1 MVRVSAARLIP
12 MDARE
17 IVEGLALTAR
27 TAARTLVATTGDTRR
42 AALRAIADEIDARAD
57 EIAAANN
64 LDIERAKA
72 ESMHPQM
79 QDRLLLTL
87 DRIAG
92 IARGARQVADLEDP
106 LGRILKKSTLPN
118 GLELEQITV
127 PFGVI
132 GMVYEARPN
141 VTVDAAVIL
150 LMSGNAALLRG
161 SSTADASNRVLVE
174 VMRSALAKTSIS
186 PDVIQLVPSD
196 DRATVKA
203 LLTARGKVDL
213 VIPRGS
219 AALIRMVVDEA
230 TVPTIETGAGVC
242 HVYVDAA
249 ADLQKALPIVMNSKT
264 HRPSVCNAAET
275 VLIHKG
281 VAEKFLPTLL
291 QSLHGAGVLLHC
303 DEATEKV
310 AQSLSIDTTR
320 ATAENWGTEYGVLEI
335 NVGVVDSLESAID
348 HIATFGTQ
356 HTEAIVTE
364 DKESARKFIAMSDC
378 AAVMVNASTR
388 FTDGEQMGFGA
399 EIGISNQKLHA
410 RGPMGLEA
418 MTTTTWVVTGTGQ
431 IRS

>member
-1 MVRVSAARLIP
+1 MTAQA
-12 MDARE
+12 
-17 IVEGLALTAR
+17 IVAELALKARKASRSLSTA
-27 TAARTLVATTGDTRR
+27 TGAERK
-42 AALRAIADEIDARAD
+42 AALEAIAQAIESRSAEILAANEIDMNNARAED
-57 EIAAANN
+57 
-64 LDIERAKA
+64 
-72 ESMHPQM
+72 MHPQM
-79 QDRLLLTL
+79 QDRLLLTA
-87 DRIAG
+87 DRVQGIAG
-92 IARGARQVADLEDP
+92 GARQVAALPDP
-106 LGRILKKSTLPN
+106 LGKTLRKSTLPN
-118 GLELEQITV
+118 GLELEQISV

-161 SSTADASNRVLVE
+161 SSTARNSNEILVN
-174 VMRSALAKTSIS
+174 VMRDALSQTKIS
-186 PDVIQLVPSD
+186 PDVLQLIPSE
-196 DRATVKA
+196 DRATTKA

-242 HVYVDAA
+242 HVYVDEF
-249 ADLQKALPIVMNSKT
+249 ADIEKALPILINSKT

-275 VLIHKG
+275 LLVHKSI
-281 VAEKFLPTLL
+281 APTFLPMALKAL
-291 QSLHGAGVLLHC
+291 SDAGVILHS
-303 DEATEKV
+303 DATAQKVADTFKVASTIATE
-310 AQSLSIDTTR
+310 
-320 ATAENWGTEYGVLEI
+320 ENWSTEYGVLEM
-335 NVGVVDSLESAID
+335 NVAVVDSVDAAAD
-348 HIATFGTQ
+348 HIAQYGTN

-364 DKESARKFIAMSDC
+364 NKANAARFIALSDC
-378 AAVMVNASTR
+378 AAVMVNTSTR

-418 MTTTTWVVTGTGQ
+418 MTTTTWIVTGNGQ

>member
-1 MVRVSAARLIP
+1 

-17 IVEGLALTAR
+17 IVDGLALTAR
-27 TAARTLVATTGDTRR
+27 AAARTLVATTGEERR
-42 AALRAIADEIDARAD
+42 QALRAIADEIDARTD
-57 EIAAANN
+57 EIIAANN
-64 LDIERAKA
+64 QDIDRAKA
-72 ESMHPQM
+72 DSMHPQM
-79 QDRLLLTL
+79 QDRLLLTRE
-87 DRIAG
+87 RIAG
-92 IARGARQVADLEDP
+92 IAAGARQVAALEDP

-118 GLELEQITV
+118 GLELEQMSV

-161 SSTADASNRVLVE
+161 SSTADASNKILID
-174 VMRSALAKTSIS
+174 VMRSALAKTKIS

-196 DRATVKA
+196 DRATVQA

-219 AALIRMVVDEA
+219 ASLIRMVVDEA

-242 HVYVDAA
+242 HVYVDAS
-249 ADLQKALPIVMNSKT
+249 ADLVKALPIVMNSKT

-275 VLIHKG
+275 VLVHKS

-291 QSLHGAGVLLHC
+291 TSLHNAGVALHC
-303 DEATEKV
+303 DEATEMIAKT
-310 AQSLSIDTTR
+310 LSIDVSR
-320 ATAENWGTEYGVLEI
+320 ATAQHWGTEYGVLEM

-364 DKESARKFIAMSDC
+364 DKESARRFIAMSDC

-418 MTTTTWVVTGTGQ
+418 MTTTTWIVTGTGQ

>member
-1 MVRVSAARLIP
+1 MDSVTLVASIADKARL
-12 MDARE
+12 
-17 IVEGLALTAR
+17 
-27 TAARTLVATTGDTRR
+27 AARTLSTATGAERKG
-42 AALRAIADEIDARAD
+42 ALEAIAQALESRSAEIL
-57 EIAAANN
+57 AANE
-64 LDIERAKA
+64 LDMANARVEN
-72 ESMHPQM
+72 MHPQM
-79 QDRLLLTL
+79 QDRLLLN
-87 DRIAG
+87 DSRIAG
-92 IARGARQVADLEDP
+92 MADGARQVAALEDP
-106 LGRILKKSTLPN
+106 LGRTLKESTLPN
-118 GLELEQITV
+118 GLHLRQISV

-161 SSTADASNRVLVE
+161 SSTARNSNEVLIT
-174 VMRSALAKTSIS
+174 VMRDALANTSIN
-186 PDVIQLVPSD
+186 PDVLQLIPSD
-196 DRATVKA
+196 DRSTVKA

-219 AALIRMVVDEA
+219 AQLIRMVVDEA

-242 HVYVDAA
+242 HVFVDEF
-249 ADLQKALPIVMNSKT
+249 ADINKALPILLNSKT

-275 VLIHKG
+275 LLVHKAIAPTFLPLALKALHDAG
-281 VAEKFLPTLL
+281 VALHGDATAQKVAEKFGVPSTL
-291 QSLHGAGVLLHC
+291 
-303 DEATEKV
+303 ATE
-310 AQSLSIDTTR
+310 
-320 ATAENWGTEYGVLEI
+320 ENWCTEYGILEM
-335 NVGVVDSLESAID
+335 NVAVVDSIDAAAD
-348 HIATFGTQ
+348 HIAKYGTN

-364 DKESARKFIAMSDC
+364 SQASADRFIALADC

-418 MTTTTWVVTGTGQ
+418 MTTATWIVTGNGQ

>member
-1 MVRVSAARLIP
+1 
-12 MDARE
+12 MDAVQ
-17 IVEGLALTAR
+17 IVGELALKARKASRSLSTA
-27 TAARTLVATTGDTRR
+27 TGAERK
-42 AALRAIADEIDARAD
+42 AALELIAQAIESRSAEILAANEIDMNNARAED
-57 EIAAANN
+57 
-64 LDIERAKA
+64 
-72 ESMHPQM
+72 MHPQM
-79 QDRLLLTL
+79 QDRLLLTA
-87 DRIAG
+87 DRIKG
-92 IARGARQVADLEDP
+92 IAGGARQVAALADP
-106 LGRILKKSTLPN
+106 LGQTLRKSTLPN
-118 GLELEQITV
+118 GLELEQISV

-161 SSTADASNRVLVE
+161 SSTARNSNEILIT
-174 VMRSALAKTSIS
+174 VMRDALSHTKIS
-186 PDVIQLVPSD
+186 PDVLQLIPSE
-196 DRATVKA
+196 DRATTKA

-242 HVYVDAA
+242 HVYIDEF
-249 ADLQKALPIVMNSKT
+249 ADIEKALPIVINSKT

-275 VLIHKG
+275 LLVHKSI
-281 VAEKFLPTLL
+281 APTFLPMALKAL
-291 QSLHGAGVLLHC
+291 SDAGVILHS
-303 DEATEKV
+303 DATAQKVADTFKIASTIATE
-310 AQSLSIDTTR
+310 
-320 ATAENWGTEYGVLEI
+320 ENWSIEYGVLEM
-335 NVGVVDSLESAID
+335 NVAVVDSVDAAAD
-348 HIATFGTQ
+348 HIAQYGTN

-364 DKESARKFIAMSDC
+364 NKANAARFIALSDC
-378 AAVMVNASTR
+378 AAVMVNTSTR

-418 MTTTTWVVTGTGQ
+418 MTTTTWIVTGDGQ

>member
-1 MVRVSAARLIP
+1 

-17 IVEGLALTAR
+17 IVEGLALSAR
-27 TAARTLVATTGDTRR
+27 TAARTLVATTGEQRR
-42 AALRAIADEIDARAD
+42 QALLAIADEIDARTD
-57 EIAAANN
+57 EIIAANN
-64 LDIERAKA
+64 RDIERAKA
-72 ESMHPQM
+72 DSMHPQM
-79 QDRLLLTL
+79 QDRLLLTRE
-87 DRIAG
+87 RIAG
-92 IARGARQVADLEDP
+92 IASGARQVAALADP
-106 LGRILKKSTLPN
+106 LGRVLKKSTLPN
-118 GLELEQITV
+118 GLELEQMTV

-161 SSTADASNRVLVE
+161 SSTADASNKVLID
-174 VMRSALAKTSIS
+174 VMKSALSKTAIS
-186 PDVIQLVPSD
+186 PDVLQLVPSD
-196 DRATVKA
+196 DRATVQA

-249 ADLQKALPIVMNSKT
+249 ADLAKALPIVMNSKT

-275 VLIHKG
+275 VLIHKS

-291 QSLHGAGVLLHC
+291 TSLHDAGVLLHC
-303 DEATEKV
+303 DQAAETV
-310 AQSLSIDTTR
+310 AQSLAIDVTR
-320 ATAENWGTEYGVLEI
+320 ATEQNWGTEYGVLEM

-364 DKESARKFIAMSDC
+364 DKESARRFIAMSDC

-418 MTTTTWVVTGTGQ
+418 MTTTTWIVTGTGQ